1 MDWSLTARILLV
13 ALMLYVFYSMGM
25 PLPALLVLGVLLI
38 AFVLL
43 RGHAYRQIDIF
54 LTNRFPSMA
63 GWAPWQK
70 MLLVAIVF
78 LLAYVLLK
86 QAVFWLLKSAGMD
99 VRQMMLDSI
108 QSMKK

>member
-1 MDWSLTARILLV
+1 MDWSLITRILLV
-13 ALMLYVFYSMGM
+13 ALMLYVFYAIGV
-25 PLPALLVLGVLLI
+25 PLPAVIVLGVLLI

-43 RGHAYRQIDIF
+43 RGHAYRQIDLF

-86 QAVFWLLKSAGMD
+86 QAVFWLLKMAGMD
-99 VRQMMLDSI
+99 VQQMMLDSV